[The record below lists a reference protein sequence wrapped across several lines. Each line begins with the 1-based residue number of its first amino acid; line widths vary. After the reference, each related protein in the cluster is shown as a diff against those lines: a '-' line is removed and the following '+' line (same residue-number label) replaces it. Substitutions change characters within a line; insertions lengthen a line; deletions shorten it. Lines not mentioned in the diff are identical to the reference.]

1 MLIPVILILAA
12 VVLLYF
18 GAEFSLEA
26 SEKVGKKLGMS
37 QLAIGM
43 ILIGFGTSLPEFFVG
58 HIAGIR
64 GKPEMAVG
72 TLVGSNIANMF
83 LIIGICGLLSRLYIS
98 TKSLREHLWVHLL
111 LGLALAFVLSY
122 GQINIT
128 TGLVLL
134 GVILIYM
141 FFIFKDMQRE
151 FESRVNVPDK
161 DQLAEVKSNPAT
173 LILKMMAGFGMLYIG
188 GELLVKGGTDLATSM
203 GIADYIISAIFI
215 AFGTSFPELVTAV
228 MASYKKKDTDLIVG
242 NIVGSN
248 IFNCAFIL
256 GSMGIYNF
264 VMQQDFL
271 FEIMALNVGALTFVM
286 LAYTTKVF
294 AKASAIF
301 FLLLYGIMVYHWVNL
316 V

>member
-1 MLIPVILILAA
+1 MLIPILIIIGS
-12 VVLLYF
+12 VIILYF
-18 GAEFSLEA
+18 GAELSLEA

-37 QLAIGM
+37 PLTIGM

-64 GKPEMAVG
+64 GRPEMAVG

-83 LIIGICGLLSRLYIS
+83 LIIGICGLLSRLYIT

-111 LGLALAFVLSY
+111 LGVSLAFVLTY
-122 GQINIT
+122 GQINFT

-161 DQLAEVKSNPAT
+161 DQLAEAKTNPAT
-173 LILKMMAGFGMLYIG
+173 LILKMMGGFGMLYIG
-188 GELLVKGGTDLATSM
+188 GELLVKGGTDLATIV
-203 GIADYIISAIFI
+203 GVEDYIISAIFI

-228 MASYKKKDTDLIVG
+228 MASYKKKDTDLVIG

-248 IFNCAFIL
+248 VFNCAFIL

-264 VMQQDFL
+264 TMKQDFL
-271 FEIMALNVGALTFVM
+271 YEIMALNIGALTFVF

-294 AKASAIF
+294 AKSASLF
-301 FLLLYGIMVYHWVNL
+301 FLFLYGVMVYHWVS
-316 V
+316 

>member
-1 MLIPVILILAA
+1 MLIPVLIIIAS

-43 ILIGFGTSLPEFFVG
+43 LLIGFGTSLPEFFVG

-64 GKPEMAVG
+64 GRPEMAVG

-83 LIIGICGLLSRLYIS
+83 LIIGICGFLSRLYIS

-111 LGLALAFVLSY
+111 LGVALAFVLTY
-122 GQINIT
+122 GKINLMS
-128 TGLVLL
+128 GLVLL
-134 GVILIYM
+134 GIILVYM
-141 FFIFKDMQRE
+141 FFIYRDMQRE
-151 FESRVNVPDK
+151 FQARINIPEK
-161 DQLAEVKSNPAT
+161 EQLAQIQSNSAT
-173 LILKMMAGFGMLYIG
+173 LIVKMMAGFGMLYVG
-188 GELLVKGGTDLATSM
+188 GELLVMGGTDLATQL

-215 AFGTSFPELVTAV
+215 AFGTSFPELITAV
-228 MASYKKKDTDLIVG
+228 MASYKKKDTDLIIG

-264 VMQQDFL
+264 VMKQDFL
-271 FEIMALNVGALTFVM
+271 YEIMALNVGALTFV
-286 LAYTTKVF
+286 LLSYTTKVF
-294 AKASAIF
+294 ARSAGAF
-301 FLLLYGIMVYHWVNL
+301 FLVLYGAMIFHWL
-316 V
+316 K